1 MFFGRVNSLTYSA
14 ITSFTPTNAEKVV
27 GYQYNQLW
35 QNLKLCQSV
44 VRKFG

>member
-1 MFFGRVNSLTYSA
+1 LFFGGTNSLTYAA
-14 ITSFTPTNAEKVV
+14 ITSFSPTNAEKEV

-44 VRKFG
+44 VCKFG